1 MIHQSSLRRQT
12 SFELLLGFLSNLS
25 PPSRRFFSKTNAL
38 FVPSLLLLCSRCQ
51 TSAKCKADWTTY
63 PTMHLNYLSEGGA
76 IAWTLVCL
84 VPLALDEV
92 LRVRANGKK

>member
-1 MIHQSSLRRQT
+1 
-12 SFELLLGFLSNLS
+12 
-25 PPSRRFFSKTNAL
+25 
-38 FVPSLLLLCSRCQ
+38 
-51 TSAKCKADWTTY
+51 
-63 PTMHLNYLSEGGA
+63 MHLNYLSEGGA